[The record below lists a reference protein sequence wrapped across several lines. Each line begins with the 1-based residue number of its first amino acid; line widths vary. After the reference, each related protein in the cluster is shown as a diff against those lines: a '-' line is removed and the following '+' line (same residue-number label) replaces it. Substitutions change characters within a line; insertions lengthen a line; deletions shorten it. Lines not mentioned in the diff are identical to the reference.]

1 MTVTHDSGPNSCPSL
16 DPSKR
21 HNLLVP
27 SGTDKTIVLS
37 LKKLK
42 VRKKPPV
49 GWPGQL
55 SLIFGREYCWRAVSS
70 KHLYTIKYY
79 YRPCNQ
85 CPVKALLL
93 DLRGIKS
100 IGVFWWFCL
109 YILNKLWQLLNT
121 WPILLFVQKQFRYKS
136 IITKLPKKKQV
147 SSDMYLLVPSLCLL
161 RKLL

>member
-42 VRKKPPV
+42 VRKQPPV

-121 WPILLFVQKQFRYKS
+121 WPILLFVQKQFRYKC
-136 IITKLPKKKQV
+136 IITKLPNKKQV

>member
-1 MTVTHDSGPNSCPSL
+1 MTDTHDSGPNSCPSL

-21 HNLLVP
+21 QNILVP
-27 SGTDKTIVLS
+27 SGTDKNISLS

-42 VRKKPPV
+42 VRKQPPV

-55 SLIFGREYCWRAVSS
+55 SLIFGRKYCWRAVSS
-70 KHLYTIKYY
+70 EHLYTIKYY
-79 YRPCNQ
+79 YRHCNQ

-100 IGVFWWFCL
+100 IGVFLWLCL
-109 YILNKLWQLLNT
+109 YILNELWLLQNT
-121 WPILLFVQKQFRYKS
+121 WPILLFVQKQFRYKC

>member
-21 HNLLVP
+21 QNILVP
-27 SGTDKTIVLS
+27 SGTDKNISLS

-42 VRKKPPV
+42 VRKQPPV

-55 SLIFGREYCWRAVSS
+55 SLIFGRKYCWRAVSS
-70 KHLYTIKYY
+70 EHLYTIKYY
-79 YRPCNQ
+79 YRHCNQ

-100 IGVFWWFCL
+100 IGVFLWLCL
-109 YILNKLWQLLNT
+109 YILNELWLLQNT
-121 WPILLFVQKQFRYKS
+121 WPILLFVQKQFRYKC